1 MPAFIYKLSGAGI
14 LFLFILIVEL
24 LSAVLPPLFPRD
36 PTPESFRL
44 GLALFSPIGAS
55 VGVLIGFLLNQAHA
69 NINQISSLVASEA
82 GQINNLDRL
91 LLRFGDNQSLQIRNN
106 LKGYLESIIRDE
118 WPELKLE
125 RGSNKTHMKWRTI
138 SQELF
143 KLDPKTPKQLA
154 IYTEILE
161 ASEQVAESRESRID
175 RASQKLPK
183 VFWFAMLILLL
194 AICSIGL
201 LVGTEDNVTPFGL
214 GIFPVVF
221 GVMLGLLVIFD
232 QPFKMRNGI
241 KSAALEKTF
250 DSISTRTE

>member
-69 NINQISSLVASEA
+69 NINQTSSLVATEA

-91 LLRFGDNQSLQIRNN
+91 LLRFGDHQSLVIRNN

-154 IYTEILE
+154 IYSEILE

-175 RASQKLPK
+175 RSSQKLPK

-201 LVGTEDNVTPFGL
+201 LVGTEDKVTPFGL

-232 QPFKMRNGI
+232 QPFKMKNGI
-241 KSAALEKTF
+241 KSTALEKTY
-250 DSISTRTE
+250 DSISTRNE

>member
-24 LSAVLPPLFPRD
+24 FSAVLPPFFPWD
-36 PTPESFRL
+36 PTEESVRL

-55 VGVLIGFLLNQAHA
+55 VGVLIGFLLNQAYA
-69 NINQISSLVASEA
+69 NINQIGVLVATEA

-91 LLRFGDNQSLQIRNN
+91 LLRFGDHQSLHIRNN

-125 RGSNKTHMKWRTI
+125 RGSNKTHMKWRAI

-161 ASEQVAESRESRID
+161 ASEHVAESRESRID
-175 RASQKLPK
+175 RSSQKLPK
-183 VFWFAMLILLL
+183 VFWFATAILLL
-194 AICSIGL
+194 AISSIGL
-201 LVGTEDNVTPFGL
+201 LVGTDDHIAPFGM
-214 GIFPVVF
+214 GIFPIVF
-221 GVMLGLLVIFD
+221 GVMLGLLAIFD
-232 QPFKMRNGI
+232 QPFKINNGI
-241 KSAALEKTF
+241 KPGALEKVY
-250 DSISTRTE
+250 DSISTRNE

>member
-14 LFLFILIVEL
+14 LILSILIVEL
-24 LSAVLPPLFPRD
+24 LSAVLPPFFPQD
-36 PTPESFRL
+36 PSPESFRL

-69 NINQISSLVASEA
+69 NINQTSSLVATEA

-125 RGSNKTHMKWRTI
+125 RGSNKTHMKWRNI

-175 RASQKLPK
+175 RSSQKLPK
-183 VFWFAMLILLL
+183 VFWFSMLILLL
-194 AICSIGL
+194 AICSIGI
-201 LVGTEDNVTPFGL
+201 LVGTEDSVNPFGL

-232 QPFKMRNGI
+232 QPFKMKNGI
-241 KSAALEKTF
+241 KSTALEKTY
-250 DSISTRTE
+250 DSICTRNE